1 MSENKKHLEASV
13 ALVETSLWIAALGED
28 AATQEEV
35 ADLLHTLKAEVDVF
49 REDSPHPVPLI
60 TRRAV
65 EILQARSE
73 ALDLEDFP
81 PTG

>member
-13 ALVETSLWIAALGED
+13 ALVETSVWIAALGED

-35 ADLLHTLKAEVDVF
+35 AHLLRTLDTEVDAF
-49 REDSPHPVPLI
+49 LEDSPHPVPLM
-60 TRRAV
+60 TRRAI

-73 ALDLEDFP
+73 ALELEDFP
-81 PTG
+81 PES